1 MKTRLFSHHLSTL
14 SLGLGMMLSL
24 FAHADE
30 PLGKLGDL
38 ELSEDDL
45 RASLQSLSE
54 GQLASLK
61 ADPALLEQVARTTLV
76 QKRVLQEATQK
87 GWPQQPHIAARVERA
102 RQSAITESYLE
113 SIAEP
118 AKDYP
123 SEEELK
129 VVYTASRDSLRV
141 PRSFRLA
148 QIFISTDEAK
158 LTEVKKMLSD
168 AKADFAEIASHHSQE
183 VMSASRGGEIGWL
196 TEAQIEP
203 DLLPTIA
210 SLKLNEVSQP
220 VKLKDGWHIL
230 KLLDARA
237 AHTPTLEQA
246 RTQLVKQMRQE
257 KLRLNSQAYL
267 ADLVRRHP
275 LLINTAALKTALL
288 NQPSTESRP

>member
-1 MKTRLFSHHLSTL
+1 MKTPFSSRHLAPI
-14 SLGLGMMLSL
+14 SLALAIMLSL
-24 FAHADE
+24 FAYADE
-30 PLGKLGDL
+30 PLGKLGAL
-38 ELSEDDL
+38 VLGEDDF

-54 GQLASLK
+54 GQIASLK
-61 ADPALLEQVARTTLV
+61 ADPVLLEQVARTTLV
-76 QKRVLQEATQK
+76 QKLVLQEATEK
-87 GWPQQPHIAARVERA
+87 GCPQQPQIAARIERA

-118 AKDYP
+118 PKDYP

-129 VVYTASRDSLRV
+129 AVYTASRDSLRV

-148 QIFISTDEAK
+148 QIFIATNAAK

-183 VMSASRGGEIGWL
+183 VTSASRGGEIGWL

-203 DLLPTIA
+203 DLLPAIA
-210 SLKLNEVSQP
+210 TLKLNEVSKP

-237 AHTPTLEQA
+237 AYTPTLEQA
-246 RTQLVKQMRQE
+246 RSQLVKQMRQE

-267 ADLVRRHP
+267 ADLLRKHP
-275 LLINTAALKTALL
+275 LQINTAALQAALPDE
-288 NQPSTESRP
+288 PSTEPRP